1 MIPFVKIKELTFLVY
16 GLGSSG
22 QSVVKFFKKRKIKN
36 FEVWD
41 DNDKKLFK
49 NYRSK
54 NLNYSLNQVDYIILS
69 PGVSLNN
76 LKNKNKI
83 VKFKKKIITDIDLF
97 YLVNK
102 NFKSVVVT
110 GTNGKSTTCK
120 LITHL
125 LQKNKFK
132 VLLGGNIGTPIL
144 DLKIKKNTFIVIEA
158 SSFQL
163 SHSKFICPD
172 YAILLN
178 ITNDHLDW
186 HKNMHDYI
194 NSKLKIFNLQHKKQ
208 FAIVNN
214 KFKKIFKKRS
224 FQSRLT
230 VPKIKNYKKIKY
242 KIKNLYLKS
251 NINDEN
257 MSCVYAFSRLIKIN
271 NKNFINSMKSFVGLP
286 HRYEV
291 FLKKKN
297 VIFINDS
304 KATSFEATKCALYS
318 SKNIYWVLGGL
329 PKKNDKIIL
338 NEVKKNIVKAYLIGK
353 NINFFKNQIK
363 NKINFTISRS
373 LKNSIIK
380 IVNDIKLLD
389 NKNNTILL
397 SPAAASYDQF
407 LNFEKRGEEFKKWS
421 KFYARKYI

>member
-1 MIPFVKIKELTFLVY
+1 MIPFVKFKELSFLVY

-22 QSVVKFFKKRKIKN
+22 QSVVRFFKKKKIKN

-83 VKFKKKIITDIDLF
+83 VKLKKKIITDIDLF

-172 YAILLN
+172 FAILLN

-186 HKNMHDYI
+186 HKNMQDYV

-214 KFKKIFKKRS
+214 KFKKIFKKRN

-230 VPKIKNYKKIKY
+230 IPKIKNYKKIKY
-242 KIKNLYLKS
+242 KIKNLYLKL

-257 MSCVYAFSRLIKIN
+257 MSYVYAFSRLIKIN

-291 FLKKKN
+291 FIKKKN

-329 PKKNDKIIL
+329 PKK
-338 NEVKKNIVKAYLIGK
+338 
-353 NINFFKNQIK
+353 
-363 NKINFTISRS
+363 
-373 LKNSIIK
+373 
-380 IVNDIKLLD
+380 
-389 NKNNTILL
+389 
-397 SPAAASYDQF
+397 
-407 LNFEKRGEEFKKWS
+407 KR
-421 KFYARKYI
+421 